1 MSPSDALTPNLLGGW
16 LDYLGIQDCACE
28 WAWRG
33 LGVLY
38 GQSFG
43 QGWVRLKDSPTCPR
57 HGGDTRPE
65 RSGHAAHSLNVS
77 SGPSSTGPSGN

>member
-1 MSPSDALTPNLLGGW
+1 MSPSDALTPNLLSDW
-16 LDYLGIQDCACE
+16 LDYLCIQNCTCE

-43 QGWVRLKDSPTCPR
+43 QGWVRVDTKPACPH
-57 HGGDTRPE
+57 HGG
-65 RSGHAAHSLNVS
+65 AHDR
-77 SGPSSTGPSGN
+77 G